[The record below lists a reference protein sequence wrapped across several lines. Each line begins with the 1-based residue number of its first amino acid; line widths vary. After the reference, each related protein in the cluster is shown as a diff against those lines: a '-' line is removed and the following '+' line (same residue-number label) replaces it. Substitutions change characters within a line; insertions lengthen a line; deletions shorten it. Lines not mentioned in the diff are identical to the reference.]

1 MELSALL
8 ALAEY
13 RSVNFTEFLIGEDSV
28 DGEVKELLER
38 DNEKIFSTA
47 ISLLKRVSYNI

>member
-13 RSVNFTEFLIGEDSV
+13 RGIKFTEFLIGEDAL
-28 DGEVKELLER
+28 DGDAKEPLKR
-38 DNEKIFSTA
+38 DNEKIFNTA
-47 ISLLKRVSYNI
+47 VELLNNI